1 MAAAAVCT
9 FEDFDPNTQVSASQQ
24 SSFDNLASVAALV
37 SSGASE
43 PTDYVESALVYIAAF
58 IWGFLLLAFLI
69 LAFLP
74 LSCARCCCTKRCCAA
89 KDEYVVPGYPSGHC
103 DGYGIA
109 TIAWIVFYGVL
120 VALSIYMP
128 FAWGELGASVSQWSC
143 VVVEVVDQS
152 TSYLGETKSA
162 LGNIFA
168 ALLVEI
174 DGLVSR
180 VLDIISVLRADTS
193 AINATVQDV
202 TSSLVEGCNNITN
215 SDAYQNLDDLSAG
228 GFTYDC
234 DDLDIGTQS
243 ASQLVAI
250 LDALDSAEGEVTN
263 LNDTL
268 FDQLDQVQDSVESE
282 IDQIIDGIEQ
292 FEFDIMS
299 QQLSIPAIPILL
311 ADGGSLTYEET
322 TSEVT
327 QTFPSIGALWGGF
340 LYLGLVFWLIGILI
354 LGCNKCAAERES
366 GGNNKQRALEIKNSC
381 CGRCLMKFGCVC
393 SYWGAF
399 ILCFVAILF
408 MLLSPAFNDL
418 VSLYYVAPYNSEGI
432 IEILEDAGV
441 LEPSGTT
448 TAPASSSGAFNFDIN
463 ALLGQV
469 PDILN
474 ECFFGAGSVLTVLS
488 GLGLGASDIIA
499 SFVNLD
505 DFDIAQYANFT
516 DDIDVAQTAVT
527 GARNELLSK
536 KFDDATLAIAN
547 YTATFCCNYTALF
560 ELFASDCSDPSSTC
574 FQCEQLSTCTDP
586 TPCSTSGID
595 GDPEYECNK
604 LARSAFIV
612 MSDQNALLDR
622 QVPKI
627 DSVSAA
633 LSAIAA
639 ADYGTTLQTDVAD
652 VVNERIPDAIERG
665 AADLS
670 CSEVATIYYG
680 IHDQLLE
687 PVARSFTTLAVVL
700 TLIIFLVI
708 LVVFLQIPVNV
719 RLGND
724 GIDLNNV
731 QQSVIRSVQST
742 DVAIE
747 MTVSGGGGGDLPVA
761 EPVRAPMYED
771 ASGGGAYEGNGKSA
785 YSPQRTDEYGST
797 PKSIH

>member
-24 SSFDNLASVAALV
+24 SSFDNLASVAALI
-37 SSGASE
+37 SAGSSE
-43 PTDYVESALVYIAAF
+43 PADYAESALIYIAAF

-74 LSCARCCCTKRCCAA
+74 LSCARCCCTTRCCAA
-89 KDEYVVPGYPSGHC
+89 KDEYVVPGYPSGRC

-109 TIAWIVFYGVL
+109 TVAWIIFYGVL

-128 FAWGELGASVSQWSC
+128 FAWGELGTSVSQWSC
-143 VVVEVVDQS
+143 VVVEVADQS
-152 TSYLGETKSA
+152 TTYLAETKSI
-162 LGNIFA
+162 LGNIFD
-168 ALLVEI
+168 ALLVEV

-180 VLDIISVLRADTS
+180 VLNIISDLRADTT
-193 AINATVQDV
+193 AINVTVQDV
-202 TSSLVEGCNNITN
+202 TSSLAEGCNNIT
-215 SDAYQNLDDLSAG
+215 SSEAYQNLDDLSAT
-228 GFTYDC
+228 GFTYNC
-234 DDLDIGTQS
+234 DDLDIGSQS

-250 LDALDSAEGEVTN
+250 LDALTEAEVEVSN
-263 LNDTL
+263 LYDTMD
-268 FDQLDQVQDSVESE
+268 DQLDQVQDTVDSQ
-282 IDQIIDGIEQ
+282 IDEIIDGINQ
-292 FEFDIMS
+292 FEFDVMS
-299 QQLSIPAIPILL
+299 QELSIPSIPILL
-311 ADGGSLTYEET
+311 ANGGSLTYEET
-322 TSEVT
+322 TTQVT

-340 LYLGLVFWLIGILI
+340 LYLGLVFWLIGILV

-381 CGRCLMKFGCVC
+381 CGRCLMKLGCVC

-408 MLLSPAFNDL
+408 MILSPAFNDL
-418 VSLYYVAPYNSEGI
+418 VTLYYVAPYNSEGI
-432 IEILEDAGV
+432 IEVLEDAGL
-441 LEPSGTT
+441 LEPSATT
-448 TAPASSSGAFNFDIN
+448 TAPASSSGGFNFNIN

-488 GLGLGASDIIA
+488 GLGLGASDIIN

-505 DFDIAQYANFT
+505 DFDIAQYADLT
-516 DDIDVAQTAVT
+516 DDIDVAQTSVT
-527 GARNELLSK
+527 GARNELLNN
-536 KFDDATLAIAN
+536 KFDDSVLAIAN
-547 YTATFCCNYTALF
+547 YTATFCCNYT
-560 ELFASDCSDPSSTC
+560 ELFALFTNDCDDPGSTC

-586 TPCSTSGID
+586 TPCNTSGVD

-604 LARSAFIV
+604 LARSALIV
-612 MSDQNALLDR
+612 MTNQNTLLDR
-622 QVPKI
+622 QIPKI
-627 DSVSAA
+627 DSVSAS

-639 ADYGTTLQTDVAD
+639 EDYGGQLQTDIED
-652 VVNERIPDAIERG
+652 VVNERIPDAIEREASG
-665 AADLS
+665 LS

-708 LVVFLQIPVNV
+708 LVVFLQIPVDV

-771 ASGGGAYEGNGKSA
+771 GSAGGAYEGNGKDA
-785 YSPQRTDEYGST
+785 YSPQRTDEYGNT
-797 PKSIH
+797 PKSNY